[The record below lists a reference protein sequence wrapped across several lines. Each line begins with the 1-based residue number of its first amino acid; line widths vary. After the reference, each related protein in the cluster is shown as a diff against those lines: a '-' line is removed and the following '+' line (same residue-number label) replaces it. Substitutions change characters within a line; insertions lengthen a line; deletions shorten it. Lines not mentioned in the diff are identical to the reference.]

1 MNVRLSMQKQKRRNG
16 FTIMS
21 KLIVLVGSLAYI
33 MLLAVVNGLLGYL
46 AALGTTLFGAMG
58 VAQIIDSST
67 FGSQV
72 SVWLF
77 VGLAVGSGVLRGI
90 LRYFEQ
96 YSNHNIAFK
105 LLALLRDK
113 IFNKLRKLAPAKIDN
128 KNKGNLVA
136 MITSDVEILEVFYAH
151 TVSPVFIAITVSLAI
166 FLFVGLFISWYLAAV
181 AICAYVVIGIVFPPI
196 ASKAMASSG
205 VNYKKKFASFSSYFL
220 DSIRGAKEIVVHNA
234 VEDRKKNV
242 DEQSEGLLSS
252 LKIMKRATARIT
264 GSTEL
269 LVTIFLI
276 ITTVVGIVLAK
287 NGTVTPGKMIIGI
300 VAIFGSF
307 GPVIAIAA
315 LPSSLTL
322 TFAAGDRLLNLLAEK
337 PIIEEVANKQDIE
350 YKEVKVNNVTFG
362 YEENTAVLKDISM
375 YAGKGE
381 IVGIVGASGCGKS
394 TLLKLLLRF
403 YPFNKGTI
411 SYNDISINDINT
423 QSLFTNV
430 TMISQS
436 TYLFDESIKENL
448 RIAKADATEEEMQE
462 ACRIASI
469 HDFISELPQGY
480 DTQVASAGNNLSAG
494 EKQRVGLARAFLR
507 GSELILLDEPT
518 SNLDSINEG
527 IILKSLLSMKGKRS
541 IILVSHRKSTMAIA
555 DRIYKIDNG
564 NISEVKDRK
573 EILNER

>member
-1 MNVRLSMQKQKRRNG
+1 MQKQKRRNG
-16 FTIMS
+16 FTIMA

-58 VAQIIDSST
+58 VAKLLEPAL
-67 FGSQV
+67 FKHA

-151 TVSPVFIAITVSLAI
+151 TVSPVFIAITVSLTI
-166 FLFVGLFISWYLAAV
+166 FLFVGLYINWYLAAV

-276 ITTVVGIVLAK
+276 ITTIVGIVLAK
-287 NGTVTPGKMIIGI
+287 NGTITAGKMIIGI

-337 PIIEEVANKQDIE
+337 PIVEDVTNKQNIE
-350 YKEVKVNNVTFG
+350 YKDVKVENVTFG
-362 YEENTAVLKDISM
+362 YEENVEVLKDISM
-375 YAGKGE
+375 HAGKGE

-403 YPFNKGTI
+403 YPFNKGDI

-423 QSLFTNV
+423 QSLLSNV
-430 TMISQS
+430 TMISQT

-448 RIAKADATEEEMQE
+448 RIAKADATEEEMKE
-462 ACRIASI
+462 ACKVASI
-469 HDFISELPQGY
+469 DDFISDLPQGY

-555 DRIYKIDNG
+555 DRIYKIENG

-573 EILNER
+573 EILNEG

>member
-1 MNVRLSMQKQKRRNG
+1 MQKQKRRNG
-16 FTIMS
+16 FTIMA

-33 MLLAVVNGLLGYL
+33 MLLAVVNGFLGYL

-58 VAQIIDSST
+58 VAQIVDSST
-67 FGSQV
+67 FGSHV

-151 TVSPVFIAITVSLAI
+151 TVSPVFIAITVSLTI
-166 FLFVGLFISWYLAAV
+166 FLFVGLFINWYLAAV

-287 NGTVTPGKMIIGI
+287 NGTITAGKMIIGI

-337 PIIEEVANKQDIE
+337 PIIEDVTNKQDIE
-350 YKEVKVNNVTFG
+350 YKDVKVENVTFG
-362 YEENTAVLKDISM
+362 YEENVEVLKDISM
-375 YAGKGE
+375 HAGKGE

-403 YPFNKGTI
+403 YPFNKGDI

-423 QSLFTNV
+423 QSLLSNV
-430 TMISQS
+430 TMISQT

-448 RIAKADATEEEMQE
+448 RIAKADATEEEMKE
-462 ACRIASI
+462 ACKVASI
-469 HDFISELPQGY
+469 DDFISDLPQGY

-555 DRIYKIDNG
+555 DRIYKIENG

-573 EILNER
+573 EILNEG

>member
-1 MNVRLSMQKQKRRNG
+1 MQKQKRRNG
-16 FTIMS
+16 FTIMA

-151 TVSPVFIAITVSLAI
+151 TVSPVFIAITVSLTI
-166 FLFVGLFISWYLAAV
+166 FLFVGLFIKWYLAAV

-264 GSTEL
+264 GLTEL

-287 NGTVTPGKMIIGI
+287 NGTITAGKMIIGI

-337 PIIEEVANKQDIE
+337 PIIEDVTNKQDIE
-350 YKEVKVNNVTFG
+350 YKDVKVENVTFG
-362 YEENTAVLKDISM
+362 YEENVEVLKDISM
-375 YAGKGE
+375 HAGKGE

-403 YPFNKGTI
+403 YPFNKGDI
-411 SYNDISINDINT
+411 SYNNLSINDINT
-423 QSLFTNV
+423 QSLLSNV
-430 TMISQS
+430 TMISQT

-448 RIAKADATEEEMQE
+448 RIAKADATEEEMKE
-462 ACRIASI
+462 ACKVASI
-469 HDFISELPQGY
+469 DDFISDLPQGY

-555 DRIYKIDNG
+555 DRIYKIENG

-573 EILNER
+573 EILNEG

>member
-1 MNVRLSMQKQKRRNG
+1 MQKQKRRNG
-16 FTIMS
+16 FTIMA

-151 TVSPVFIAITVSLAI
+151 TVSPVFIAITVSLTI
-166 FLFVGLFISWYLAAV
+166 FLFVGLFINWYLAAV

-287 NGTVTPGKMIIGI
+287 NGTITAGKMIIGI

-337 PIIEEVANKQDIE
+337 PIVEDVTNKQDIE
-350 YKEVKVNNVTFG
+350 YKDVKVENVTFG
-362 YEENTAVLKDISM
+362 YEENVEVLKDISM
-375 YAGKGE
+375 HAGKGE

-403 YPFNKGTI
+403 YPFNKGDI

-423 QSLFTNV
+423 QSLLSNV
-430 TMISQS
+430 TMISQT

-448 RIAKADATEEEMQE
+448 RIAKADATEEEMKE
-462 ACRIASI
+462 ACKVASI
-469 HDFISELPQGY
+469 DDFISDLPQGY

-555 DRIYKIDNG
+555 DRIYKIENG
-564 NISEVKDRK
+564 DISEVKDRK
-573 EILNER
+573 EILNEG

>member
-1 MNVRLSMQKQKRRNG
+1 MQKQKRRNG
-16 FTIMS
+16 FTIMA

-151 TVSPVFIAITVSLAI
+151 TVSPVFIAITVSLTI
-166 FLFVGLFISWYLAAV
+166 FLFVGLFINWYLAAV

-287 NGTVTPGKMIIGI
+287 NGTITAGKMIIGI

-337 PIIEEVANKQDIE
+337 PIVEDVTNKQDIE
-350 YKEVKVNNVTFG
+350 YKDVKVENVTFG
-362 YEENTAVLKDISM
+362 YEENVEVLKDISM
-375 YAGKGE
+375 HAGKGE

-403 YPFNKGTI
+403 YPFNKGDI

-423 QSLFTNV
+423 QSLLNNV
-430 TMISQS
+430 TMISQT

-448 RIAKADATEEEMQE
+448 RIAKADATEEEMKE
-462 ACRIASI
+462 ACKVASI
-469 HDFISELPQGY
+469 DDFISDLPQGY

-555 DRIYKIDNG
+555 DRIYKIENG

-573 EILNER
+573 EILNEG

>member
-1 MNVRLSMQKQKRRNG
+1 MQKQKRRNG
-16 FTIMS
+16 FTIMA

-151 TVSPVFIAITVSLAI
+151 TVSPVFIAITVSLTI
-166 FLFVGLFISWYLAAV
+166 FLFVGLFINWYLAAV

-287 NGTVTPGKMIIGI
+287 NGTITAGKMIIGI

-337 PIIEEVANKQDIE
+337 PIVEDVTNKQDIE
-350 YKEVKVNNVTFG
+350 YKDVKVENITFG
-362 YEENTAVLKDISM
+362 YEENVEVLKDISM
-375 YAGKGE
+375 HAGKGE

-403 YPFNKGTI
+403 YPFNKGDI

-423 QSLFTNV
+423 QSLLSNV
-430 TMISQS
+430 TMISQT

-448 RIAKADATEEEMQE
+448 RIAKADATEEEMKE
-462 ACRIASI
+462 ACKVASI
-469 HDFISELPQGY
+469 DDFISDLPQGY

-555 DRIYKIDNG
+555 DRIYKIENG

-573 EILNER
+573 EILNEG

>member
-1 MNVRLSMQKQKRRNG
+1 MQKQKRRNG
-16 FTIMS
+16 FTIMA

-58 VAQIIDSST
+58 VAQIIDGST

-151 TVSPVFIAITVSLAI
+151 TVSPVFIAITVSLTI
-166 FLFVGLFISWYLAAV
+166 FLFVGLFINWYLAAV

-287 NGTVTPGKMIIGI
+287 NGTITAGKMIIGI

-337 PIIEEVANKQDIE
+337 PIIEDVTNKQDIE
-350 YKEVKVNNVTFG
+350 YKDVKVENVTFG
-362 YEENTAVLKDISM
+362 YEENVEVLKDISM
-375 YAGKGE
+375 HAGKGE

-403 YPFNKGTI
+403 YPFNKGDI

-423 QSLFTNV
+423 QSLLSNV
-430 TMISQS
+430 TMISQT

-448 RIAKADATEEEMQE
+448 RIAKADATEEEMKE
-462 ACRIASI
+462 ACKVASI
-469 HDFISELPQGY
+469 DDFISDLPQGY

-555 DRIYKIDNG
+555 DRIYKIENG

-573 EILNER
+573 EILNEG

>member
-1 MNVRLSMQKQKRRNG
+1 MQKQKRRNG
-16 FTIMS
+16 FTIMA

-58 VAQIIDSST
+58 VAKLLEPNL
-67 FGSQV
+67 FKHV

-151 TVSPVFIAITVSLAI
+151 TVSPVFIAITVSLTI
-166 FLFVGLFISWYLAAV
+166 FLFVGLFINWYLAAV

-276 ITTVVGIVLAK
+276 ITTIVGIVLAK
-287 NGTVTPGKMIIGI
+287 NGTITAGKMIIGI

-337 PIIEEVANKQDIE
+337 PIVEDVTNKQDIE
-350 YKEVKVNNVTFG
+350 YKDVKVEHVTFG
-362 YEENTAVLKDISM
+362 YEDNVEVLKDISM
-375 YAGKGE
+375 HAGKGE

-403 YPFNKGTI
+403 YPFNKGDI
-411 SYNDISINDINT
+411 SYNDLSINDINT
-423 QSLFTNV
+423 QSLLSNV
-430 TMISQS
+430 TMISQT

-448 RIAKADATEEEMQE
+448 RIAKADATEEEMKE
-462 ACRIASI
+462 ACKVASI
-469 HDFISELPQGY
+469 DDFISDLPQGY

-555 DRIYKIDNG
+555 DRIYKIENG

-573 EILNER
+573 EILNEG

>member
-1 MNVRLSMQKQKRRNG
+1 MQKQKRRNG
-16 FTIMS
+16 FTIMA

-72 SVWLF
+72 SVWLL

-151 TVSPVFIAITVSLAI
+151 TVSPVFIAITVSLTI
-166 FLFVGLFISWYLAAV
+166 FLFVGLFINWYLAAV

-276 ITTVVGIVLAK
+276 ITTIVGIVLAK
-287 NGTVTPGKMIIGI
+287 NGTITAGKMIIGI

-337 PIIEEVANKQDIE
+337 PIVEDVTSKQDIE
-350 YKEVKVNNVTFG
+350 YKDVKVENVTFG
-362 YEENTAVLKDISM
+362 YEENVEVLKDISM
-375 YAGKGE
+375 HAGKGE

-403 YPFNKGTI
+403 YPFNKGDI

-423 QSLFTNV
+423 QSLLSNV
-430 TMISQS
+430 TMISQT

-448 RIAKADATEEEMQE
+448 RIAKADATEEEMKE
-462 ACRIASI
+462 ACKVASI
-469 HDFISELPQGY
+469 DDFISDLPQGY

-555 DRIYKIDNG
+555 DRIYKIENG
-564 NISEVKDRK
+564 SISEVKDRK
-573 EILNER
+573 EILNEG

>member
-1 MNVRLSMQKQKRRNG
+1 MQKQKRRNG
-16 FTIMS
+16 FTIMA

-58 VAQIIDSST
+58 VAQIVDSST
-67 FGSQV
+67 FGSHV

-151 TVSPVFIAITVSLAI
+151 TVSPVFIAITVSLTI
-166 FLFVGLFISWYLAAV
+166 FLFVGLFINWYLAAV

-196 ASKAMASSG
+196 ASKVMASSG

-287 NGTVTPGKMIIGI
+287 NGTITAGKMIIGI

-337 PIIEEVANKQDIE
+337 PIIEDVTNKQDIE
-350 YKEVKVNNVTFG
+350 YKDVKVENVTFG
-362 YEENTAVLKDISM
+362 YEENVEVLKDISM
-375 YAGKGE
+375 HAGKGE

-403 YPFNKGTI
+403 YPFNKGDI

-423 QSLFTNV
+423 QSLLSNV
-430 TMISQS
+430 TMISQT

-448 RIAKADATEEEMQE
+448 RIAKADATEEEMKE
-462 ACRIASI
+462 ACKVASI
-469 HDFISELPQGY
+469 DDFISDLPQGY

-555 DRIYKIDNG
+555 DRIYKIENG

-573 EILNER
+573 EILNEG

>member
-1 MNVRLSMQKQKRRNG
+1 MQKQKRRNG
-16 FTIMS
+16 FTIMA

-151 TVSPVFIAITVSLAI
+151 TVSPVFIAITVSLTI
-166 FLFVGLFISWYLAAV
+166 FLFVGLFINWYLAAV
-181 AICAYVVIGIVFPPI
+181 AMCAYVVIGIVFPPI

-276 ITTVVGIVLAK
+276 ITTVVGVVLAK
-287 NGTVTPGKMIIGI
+287 NGTISPGQMIIGI

-337 PIIEEVANKQDIE
+337 PIVEDVTNKQNIE
-350 YKEVKVNNVTFG
+350 YKDVKVENITFG
-362 YEENTAVLKDISM
+362 YEENVEVLKDISM
-375 YAGKGE
+375 HAGKGE

-403 YPFNKGTI
+403 YPFNKGDI

-423 QSLFTNV
+423 QSLLSNV
-430 TMISQS
+430 TMISQT

-448 RIAKADATEEEMQE
+448 RIAKADATEEEMKE
-462 ACRIASI
+462 ACKVASI
-469 HDFISELPQGY
+469 DDFISDLPQGY

-555 DRIYKIDNG
+555 DRIYKIENG

-573 EILNER
+573 EILNEG

>member
-1 MNVRLSMQKQKRRNG
+1 MQKQKRRNG
-16 FTIMS
+16 FTIMA

-151 TVSPVFIAITVSLAI
+151 TVSPVFIAITVSLTI
-166 FLFVGLFISWYLAAV
+166 FLFVGLFINWYLAAV

-287 NGTVTPGKMIIGI
+287 NGTITAGKMIIGI

-337 PIIEEVANKQDIE
+337 PIVEDVTNKQNIE
-350 YKEVKVNNVTFG
+350 YKDVKVENITFG
-362 YEENTAVLKDISM
+362 YEENVEVLKDISM
-375 YAGKGE
+375 HAGKGE

-403 YPFNKGTI
+403 YPFNKGDI

-423 QSLFTNV
+423 QSLLSNV
-430 TMISQS
+430 TMISQT

-448 RIAKADATEEEMQE
+448 RIAKADATEEEMKE
-462 ACRIASI
+462 ACKVASI
-469 HDFISELPQGY
+469 DDFISDLPQGY

-555 DRIYKIDNG
+555 DRIYKIENG

-573 EILNER
+573 EILNEG

>member
-1 MNVRLSMQKQKRRNG
+1 MQKQKRRNG
-16 FTIMS
+16 FTIMA

-151 TVSPVFIAITVSLAI
+151 TVSPVFIAITVSLTI
-166 FLFVGLFISWYLAAV
+166 FLFVGLFINWYLAAV

-234 VEDRKKNV
+234 VEDRKKSV

-276 ITTVVGIVLAK
+276 ITTIVGIVLAK
-287 NGTVTPGKMIIGI
+287 NGTITAGKMIIGI

-337 PIIEEVANKQDIE
+337 PIIEDVTNKQDIE
-350 YKEVKVNNVTFG
+350 YRDVKVENVTFG
-362 YEENTAVLKDISM
+362 YEENVEVLKDISM
-375 YAGKGE
+375 HAGKGE

-403 YPFNKGTI
+403 YSFNKGDI

-423 QSLFTNV
+423 QSLLSNV
-430 TMISQS
+430 TMISQT

-448 RIAKADATEEEMQE
+448 RIAKADATEEEMKE
-462 ACRIASI
+462 ACKVASI
-469 HDFISELPQGY
+469 DDFISDLPQGY

-494 EKQRVGLARAFLR
+494 KKQRVGLARAFLR

-541 IILVSHRKSTMAIA
+541 IILVSHRKSIA
-555 DRIYKIDNG
+555 DRIYKIENG

-573 EILNER
+573 EILNEG

>member
-1 MNVRLSMQKQKRRNG
+1 MQKQKRRNG

-58 VAQIIDSST
+58 VAKLLEPAL
-67 FGSQV
+67 FKHA

-151 TVSPVFIAITVSLAI
+151 TVSPVFIAITVSLTI
-166 FLFVGLFISWYLAAV
+166 FLFVGLFINWYLAAV

-287 NGTVTPGKMIIGI
+287 NGTITAGKLIIGI

-337 PIIEEVANKQDIE
+337 PIIEDVTNKQDIE
-350 YKEVKVNNVTFG
+350 YKAVKVENVTFG
-362 YEENTAVLKDISM
+362 YEENVEVLKDISM
-375 YAGKGE
+375 HAGKGE

-403 YPFNKGTI
+403 YPFNKGDI

-423 QSLFTNV
+423 QSLLSNV
-430 TMISQS
+430 TMISQT

-448 RIAKADATEEEMQE
+448 RIAKADATEEEMKE
-462 ACRIASI
+462 ACKVASI
-469 HDFISELPQGY
+469 DDFISDLPQGY

-555 DRIYKIDNG
+555 DRIYKIESG

-573 EILNER
+573 EILNEG

>member
-1 MNVRLSMQKQKRRNG
+1 MQKQKRRNG
-16 FTIMS
+16 FTIMA

-151 TVSPVFIAITVSLAI
+151 TVSPVFIAITVSLTI
-166 FLFVGLFISWYLAAV
+166 FLFVGLFINWYLAAV

-276 ITTVVGIVLAK
+276 ITTIVGIVLAK
-287 NGTVTPGKMIIGI
+287 NGTITAGKMIIGI

-337 PIIEEVANKQDIE
+337 PIVEDVTNKQNIE
-350 YKEVKVNNVTFG
+350 YKDVKVENVTFG
-362 YEENTAVLKDISM
+362 YEENVEVLKDISM
-375 YAGKGE
+375 HAGKGE

-403 YPFNKGTI
+403 YPFNKGDI

-423 QSLFTNV
+423 QSILSNV
-430 TMISQS
+430 TMISQT

-448 RIAKADATEEEMQE
+448 RIAKADATEEEMKE
-462 ACRIASI
+462 ACKVASI
-469 HDFISELPQGY
+469 DDFISDLPQGY

-555 DRIYKIDNG
+555 DRIYKIENG

-573 EILNER
+573 EILNEGQ

>member
-1 MNVRLSMQKQKRRNG
+1 MQKQKRRNG
-16 FTIMS
+16 FTIMA

-151 TVSPVFIAITVSLAI
+151 TVSPVFIAITVSLTI
-166 FLFVGLFISWYLAAV
+166 FLFVGLFINWYLAAV

-276 ITTVVGIVLAK
+276 ITTIVGIVLAK
-287 NGTVTPGKMIIGI
+287 NGTITAGKMIIGI

-322 TFAAGDRLLNLLAEK
+322 TFAAGDRLLNLLGEK
-337 PIIEEVANKQDIE
+337 PIVEDVTNKQNIE
-350 YKEVKVNNVTFG
+350 YKDVKVENITFG
-362 YEENTAVLKDISM
+362 YEENIEVLKDISM
-375 YAGKGE
+375 HAGKGE

-403 YPFNKGTI
+403 YPFNKGDI

-423 QSLFTNV
+423 QSLLNNV
-430 TMISQS
+430 TMISQT

-448 RIAKADATEEEMQE
+448 RIAKADATEEEMKE
-462 ACRIASI
+462 ACKVASI
-469 HDFISELPQGY
+469 DDFISDLPQGY

-555 DRIYKIDNG
+555 DRIYKIENG

-573 EILNER
+573 EILNEG

>member
-1 MNVRLSMQKQKRRNG
+1 MQKQKRRNG
-16 FTIMS
+16 FTIMA

-58 VAQIIDSST
+58 VATLLKEPILY
-67 FGSQV
+67 GKV

-151 TVSPVFIAITVSLAI
+151 TVSPVFIAITVSLTI
-166 FLFVGLFISWYLAAV
+166 FLFVGLFINWYLAAV

-287 NGTVTPGKMIIGI
+287 NGTITAGKMIIGI

-337 PIIEEVANKQDIE
+337 PIIEDVTNKQDIE
-350 YKEVKVNNVTFG
+350 YKDVKVENVTFG
-362 YEENTAVLKDISM
+362 YEENVEVLKDISM
-375 YAGKGE
+375 HAGKGE

-403 YPFNKGTI
+403 YPFNKGDI

-423 QSLFTNV
+423 QSLLSNV
-430 TMISQS
+430 TMISQT

-448 RIAKADATEEEMQE
+448 RIAKADATEEEMKE
-462 ACRIASI
+462 ACKVASI
-469 HDFISELPQGY
+469 DDFISDLPQGY

-541 IILVSHRKSTMAIA
+541 IILISHRKSTMAIA
-555 DRIYKIDNG
+555 DRIYKIENG

-573 EILNER
+573 EILNEG

>member
-1 MNVRLSMQKQKRRNG
+1 MQKQKRRNG
-16 FTIMS
+16 FTIMA

-58 VAQIIDSST
+58 VAKLLEPNL
-67 FGSQV
+67 FKHA

-105 LLALLRDK
+105 LLSLLRDK

-151 TVSPVFIAITVSLAI
+151 TVSPVFIAITVSLTI
-166 FLFVGLFISWYLAAV
+166 FLFVGLFINWYLAAV

-287 NGTVTPGKMIIGI
+287 NGTITAGKMIIGI

-337 PIIEEVANKQDIE
+337 PIIEDVTNKQDIE
-350 YKEVKVNNVTFG
+350 YKDVKVENVTFG
-362 YEENTAVLKDISM
+362 YEENVEVLKDISM
-375 YAGKGE
+375 HAGKGE

-403 YPFNKGTI
+403 YPFNKGDI

-423 QSLFTNV
+423 QSLLSNV
-430 TMISQS
+430 TMISQT

-448 RIAKADATEEEMQE
+448 RIAKADATEEEMKE
-462 ACRIASI
+462 ACKVASI
-469 HDFISELPQGY
+469 DDFISDLPQGY

-555 DRIYKIDNG
+555 DRIYKIENG

-573 EILNER
+573 EILNEG

>member
-1 MNVRLSMQKQKRRNG
+1 MQKQKRRNG
-16 FTIMS
+16 FTIMA

-58 VAQIIDSST
+58 VAKLLEPAL
-67 FGSQV
+67 FKHA

-151 TVSPVFIAITVSLAI
+151 TVSPVFIAITVSLTI
-166 FLFVGLFISWYLAAV
+166 FLFVGLYINWYLAAV

-276 ITTVVGIVLAK
+276 ITTIVGIVLAK
-287 NGTVTPGKMIIGI
+287 NGTITAGKMIIGI

-322 TFAAGDRLLNLLAEK
+322 TFAAGDRLLNLLGEK
-337 PIIEEVANKQDIE
+337 PIVEDVINKQNIE
-350 YKEVKVNNVTFG
+350 YKDVKVENITFG
-362 YEENTAVLKDISM
+362 YEENVEVLKDISM
-375 YAGKGE
+375 HAGKGE

-403 YPFNKGTI
+403 YPFNKGDI
-411 SYNDISINDINT
+411 SYNDTSINDINT
-423 QSLFTNV
+423 QSLLSNV
-430 TMISQS
+430 TMISQT

-448 RIAKADATEEEMQE
+448 RIAKADATEEEMKE
-462 ACRIASI
+462 ACKVASI
-469 HDFISELPQGY
+469 DDFISDLPQGY

-555 DRIYKIDNG
+555 DRIYKIENG

-573 EILNER
+573 EILNEG

>member
-1 MNVRLSMQKQKRRNG
+1 MQKQKRRNG
-16 FTIMS
+16 FTIMT

-77 VGLAVGSGVLRGI
+77 VGLAVGTGVLRGI

-151 TVSPVFIAITVSLAI
+151 TVSPVFIAITLSLTI
-166 FLFVGLFISWYLAAV
+166 FLFVGLFINWYLAAV

-276 ITTVVGIVLAK
+276 ITTIVGIVLAK
-287 NGTVTPGKMIIGI
+287 NGTITAGKMIIGI

-337 PIIEEVANKQDIE
+337 PIIEDVTNKQDIE
-350 YKEVKVNNVTFG
+350 YKDVKVENVTFG
-362 YEENTAVLKDISM
+362 YEENVEVLKDISM
-375 YAGKGE
+375 HAGKGE

-403 YPFNKGTI
+403 YPFNKGDI

-423 QSLFTNV
+423 QSLLSNV
-430 TMISQS
+430 TMISQT

-448 RIAKADATEEEMQE
+448 RIAKADATEEEMKE
-462 ACRIASI
+462 ACKVASI
-469 HDFISELPQGY
+469 DDFISDLPQGY

-527 IILKSLLSMKGKRS
+527 IILKSLLTMKGKRS

-555 DRIYKIDNG
+555 DRIYKIENG

-573 EILNER
+573 EILNEG